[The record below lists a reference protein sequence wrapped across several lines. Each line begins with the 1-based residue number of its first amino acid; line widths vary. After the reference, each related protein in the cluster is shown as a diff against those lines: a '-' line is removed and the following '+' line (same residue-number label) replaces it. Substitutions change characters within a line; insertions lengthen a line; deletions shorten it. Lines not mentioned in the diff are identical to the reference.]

1 MGILYSGM
9 QKSLYIL
16 LVLALTGSFVF
27 GQGFFSSSGQGPGSL
42 PDAVDVRSYL
52 RSSIT
57 GSAWAVQRLPS
68 DIYTSETADVKVK
81 FQVLQQNDAFY
92 ILLINNFR
100 GSYPLY
106 SAGSYIIKRSLED
119 GSFVQAKIFLKNDPD
134 TFIRLFPFGD
144 RSKLELYLYGTPL
157 HRNLVLPVSFEELL
171 FSPISRLVSLS
182 SGRIDWSLILPF
194 LPESS
199 SDIPK
204 MIDVVRE
211 QIDDL
216 PDMDDGAMDD
226 SGRFVYIETG
236 ERESGGGFNCSGF
249 AKYLADGI
257 YYARHGRP
265 MPIEPLKLKHP
276 DLRGDPWS
284 NRFEDERDPFFGL
297 DWTRNIA
304 YTLTGRRNLGY
315 EGMDVRDVPLAG
327 YVEDVGYP
335 MESLKAVLYY
345 LALEYP
351 GSFYL
356 GSVNAQFG
364 KDPVL
369 RQHIHVV
376 VLMPYINARG
386 DLVAAVFERNMETSV
401 ESLLRRY
408 KGESIHLTRVEG
420 SDQYILPPLPG
431 RDF

>member
-1 MGILYSGM
+1 M
-9 QKSLYIL
+9 QKIIHIFIL
-16 LVLALTGSFVF
+16 LAAAVSLLF
-27 GQGFFSSSGQGPGSL
+27 GQGFFSSSVQGRAPF
-42 PDAVDVRSYL
+42 PDAVDVRTSL

-57 GSAWAVQRLPS
+57 GSSWAVQRLPAEY
-68 DIYTSETADVKVK
+68 YTSETASVRVK
-81 FQVLQQNDAFY
+81 FQVLRQNDAFY
-92 ILLINNFR
+92 ILLINSF
-100 GSYPLY
+100 GGTYPLY
-106 SAGSYIIKRSLED
+106 GAGTYIIKRSLED

-144 RSKLELYLYGTPL
+144 RAKLELYLYGTPL
-157 HRNLVLPVSFEELL
+157 HRDLILPVSFEELL
-171 FSPISRLVSLS
+171 FSPFSRLVSLS
-182 SGRIDWSLILPF
+182 SGRIDWPLV
-194 LPESS
+194 LPELPEGNSG
-199 SDIPK
+199 IAG
-204 MIDVVRE
+204 MIDVLRE
-211 QIDDL
+211 KIDLL

-226 SGRFVYIETG
+226 SGRFVYIESG

-249 AKYLADGI
+249 AKYVADGI

-265 MPIEPLKLKHP
+265 MPVEPLKLKHP
-276 DLRGDPWS
+276 DLRGEPWS

-304 YTLTGRRNLGY
+304 FTLAEKPDIDY
-315 EGMDVRDVPLAG
+315 EDMDVRDVPLAG
-327 YVEDVGYP
+327 YIEDVGYP
-335 MESLKAVLYY
+335 MERLKAVLYY

-376 VLMPYINARG
+376 VLMPYINTMG
-386 DLVAAVFERNMETSV
+386 DLVAAVFERNRETSV

-408 KGESIHLTRVEG
+408 PGESIHLTRIEG
-420 SDQYILPPLPG
+420 GPGYVLPPLP
-431 RDF
+431 DEDH